1 MNSGEN
7 TEVDP
12 SNLLHRLTVLLV
24 TGLPGIGKTSVLN
37 NLISLWAGSG
47 LNIAKVEADVVRQEA
62 I

>member
-7 TEVDP
+7 IEVDP
-12 SNLLHRLTVLLV
+12 NNLLHRLTVLLV

-37 NLISLWAGSG
+37 NLISLWADAG